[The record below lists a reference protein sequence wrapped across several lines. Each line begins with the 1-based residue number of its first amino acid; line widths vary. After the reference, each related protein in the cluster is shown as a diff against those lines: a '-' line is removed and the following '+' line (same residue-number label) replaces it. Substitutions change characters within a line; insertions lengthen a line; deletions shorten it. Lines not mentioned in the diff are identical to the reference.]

1 MTKLLT
7 IMKRVGWA
15 GFFAQQLLPRS
26 IIVVG
31 RKALPTLQPYTC
43 RVGRLCCPP
52 DTTFGVQPTQLRS
65 HPAHQS
71 GVVLIVS
78 LIMLLLLT
86 IIGTVG
92 MQTTSLEEKMAGN
105 SRDRNLAF
113 QAAEAALRA
122 GEANTATIVPSGYY
136 EGSMSPIDWAD
147 SKVKT
152 YLGVSLIGANQAQPQ
167 YIIEKPTK
175 ASAGGSGSGPK
186 SIEAGTGK
194 TGTAVMLYRIT
205 ARGKGG
211 TSDAVV
217 VVQSM
222 YKR

>member
-1 MTKLLT
+1 LNKRITA
-7 IMKRVGWA
+7 IKRVGWA
-15 GFFAQQLLPRS
+15 GFFAH
-26 IIVVG
+26 
-31 RKALPTLQPYTC
+31 
-43 RVGRLCCPP
+43 
-52 DTTFGVQPTQLRS
+52 PTQLRS

-92 MQTTSLEEKMAGN
+92 MQSTSLEEKMAGN

-122 GEANTATIVPSGYY
+122 GEANTATIVESGYY
-136 EGSMSPIDWAD
+136 TGSMNPINWND

-175 ASAGGSGSGPK
+175 ASAGSSGGIRSLQPGTPQTASG
-186 SIEAGTGK
+186 
-194 TGTAVMLYRIT
+194 VFLYRIT
-205 ARGKGG
+205 ARGTGG